1 MRIECAQT
9 REVKASPEG
18 AGITQGLIHTMPN
31 QNPSYFHLHLVS
43 DATGETLSTIAKAAA
58 VQYARMRPIE
68 HMHALVRSRRQIDR
82 ALQEIEQAPGI
93 VLYTVVNRELSQVLE
108 ARCKELN
115 VPCVHVLQ
123 SVMQVFESYLGLP
136 QTPTVGG
143 QHVLDADYFKRIEA
157 LNFTMA
163 HDDGRLPEDLDA
175 ADIIILGISRT
186 SKTPTSIYLANR
198 GYKTTNLPLV
208 PGIAVPESLSKPT
221 KAFIVGLVASPER
234 IAEIRRNRV
243 MLLADRNLDD
253 YVDRERIAAEI
264 LHSRRLC
271 QSHRW
276 PVIDVTRRSIEE
288 TAATILKMLHDRD
301 DRARAGEEES
311 Q

>member
-1 MRIECAQT
+1 MRTDLA
-9 REVKASPEG
+9 R
-18 AGITQGLIHTMPN
+18 AGIIQGLIHTMPN

-93 VLYTVVNRELSQVLE
+93 VLYTIINPELTQVLE

-115 VPCVHVLQ
+115 LPCVHVLK

-175 ADIIILGISRT
+175 ADIVILGISRT

-198 GYKTTNLPLV
+198 GFKTTNLPLV
-208 PGIAVPESLSKPT
+208 PGIALPECLSKPT

-243 MLLADRNLDD
+243 MLLADRNLED

-288 TAATILKMLHDRD
+288 TAATILKMLNDRD

-311 Q
+311 N

>member
-1 MRIECAQT
+1 
-9 REVKASPEG
+9 
-18 AGITQGLIHTMPN
+18 MPN
-31 QNPSYFHLHLVS
+31 ENPSYFHLHLVS

-68 HMHALVRSRRQIDR
+68 HMHALIRSRRQIDR

-93 VLYTVVNRELSQVLE
+93 VLYTVVNKELSEALE
-108 ARCKELN
+108 TRCKELN
-115 VPCVHVLQ
+115 VPCVYVLAP
-123 SVMQVFESYLGLP
+123 VMQVFESYLGLP

-143 QHVLDADYFKRIEA
+143 QHVLDAAYFKRIEA

-163 HDDGRLPEDLDA
+163 HDDGKLPDDLNT
-175 ADIIILGISRT
+175 ADILVLGISRT

-198 GYKTTNLPLV
+198 GYKTANLPLV
-208 PGIAVPESLSKPT
+208 PGIELPETLSKPT
-221 KAFIVGLVASPER
+221 TAFIVGLVASPER

-243 MLLADRNLDD
+243 MLMADRNLDD

-271 QSHRW
+271 HQHGW

-288 TAATILKMLHDRD
+288 TSATILKMLHDREE
-301 DRARAGEEES
+301 RARTREES
-311 Q
+311 N